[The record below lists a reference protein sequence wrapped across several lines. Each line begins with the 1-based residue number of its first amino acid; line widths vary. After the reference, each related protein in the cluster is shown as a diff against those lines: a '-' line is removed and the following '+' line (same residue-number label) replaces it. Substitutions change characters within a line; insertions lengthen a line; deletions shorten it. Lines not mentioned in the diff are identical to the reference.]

1 MHRDKQYNK
10 FDVRDFELIAKHLV
24 KENRLEISN
33 GRYVDGDVHK
43 AFLEFLEFEWQ
54 VRVNCEG
61 T

>member
-1 MHRDKQYNK
+1 MLRDKKYSK
-10 FDVRDFELIAKHLV
+10 SDVFDFELVIRHLV
-24 KENRLEISN
+24 KDDQLEINN